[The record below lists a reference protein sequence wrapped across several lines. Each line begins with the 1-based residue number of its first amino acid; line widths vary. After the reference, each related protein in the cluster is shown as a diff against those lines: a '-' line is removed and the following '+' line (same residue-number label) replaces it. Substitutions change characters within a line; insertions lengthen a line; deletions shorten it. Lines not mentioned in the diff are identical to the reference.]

1 MIGRAT
7 SLRAWRRFRRL
18 KTRWIRDRDECERR
32 ESSEVEMKSLWS
44 LMRVGTMGGM
54 GGQSVLRKR
63 LNRERAGW
71 GVMEVV
77 VMGWRG
83 EVVWLWS

>member
-1 MIGRAT
+1 
-7 SLRAWRRFRRL
+7 
-18 KTRWIRDRDECERR
+18 
-32 ESSEVEMKSLWS
+32 
-44 LMRVGTMGGM
+44 MGGM

-77 VMGWRG
+77 VVVVVGWRG
-83 EVVWLWS
+83 EVVWLRS